1 MGPPLLTDFRSLESG
16 GQILDFSSLKQ
27 IIDGRE
33 IQIVTHD
40 ASFTVQRLRD
50 LPFAGHIRDYEY
62 LEEKSMHH
70 HQETTRERQDGAW
83 ILFLTAS
90 LWSYPGESYPWAAK
104 KKRKIKRCGPSISSP
119 RQIVN
124 LEDWNL

>member
-1 MGPPLLTDFRSLESG
+1 MILFLEVY
-16 GQILDFSSLKQ
+16 Q
-27 IIDGRE
+27 RE
-33 IQIVTHD
+33 AVNVLW
-40 ASFTVQRLRD
+40 FTVQRLRD

-90 LWSYPGESYPWAAK
+90 PK
-104 KKRKIKRCGPSISSP
+104 NSSLGV
-119 RQIVN
+119 RTCC
-124 LEDWNL
+124 

>member
-1 MGPPLLTDFRSLESG
+1 MKDLSPPDAWIDMSWKHDSLH
-16 GQILDFSSLKQ
+16 L
-27 IIDGRE
+27 
-33 IQIVTHD
+33 D

-90 LWSYPGESYPWAAK
+90 PK
-104 KKRKIKRCGPSISSP
+104 NSSLGV
-119 RQIVN
+119 RTCC
-124 LEDWNL
+124 